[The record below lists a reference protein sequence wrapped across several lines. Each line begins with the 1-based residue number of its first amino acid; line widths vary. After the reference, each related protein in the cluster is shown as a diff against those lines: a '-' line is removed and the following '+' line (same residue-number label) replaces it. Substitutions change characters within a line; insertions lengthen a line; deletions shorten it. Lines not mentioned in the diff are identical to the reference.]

1 VGLVGPLSVFDPVL
15 SLVLDAVGPLAGF
28 VLALAGLVASL
39 SLFDR
44 LFRGLEMARLRERYL
59 TRLGHPGVSFLA
71 GVVLTALTTSV
82 AFSLGVVVPLYNR
95 GFVERAEILP
105 FVLGASVGTL
115 SDTLLAAL
123 ALGLPEAVLVVV
135 VLLAVGTLLSLAV
148 LAVYR
153 PYARTLGRL
162 HDRIVSDRA
171 VFLAF
176 VVSLVAVPLGLV
188 AL

>member
-1 VGLVGPLSVFDPVL
+1 VFDPVL

-28 VLALAGLVASL
+28 ALALAGLVASL

-44 LFRGLEMARLRERYL
+44 LFRSLETTRLRGRYL
-59 TRLGHPGVSFLA
+59 SRLGHPGVSFLA
-71 GVVLTALTTSV
+71 GAVLTALTTSV

-95 GFVERAEILP
+95 GFVEREEILP

-115 SDTLLAAL
+115 SDTLLAGL

-135 VLLAVGTLLSLAV
+135 VLLAVGTLFSLAV

-162 HDRIVSDRA
+162 HDRVLADRT

-188 AL
+188 VL